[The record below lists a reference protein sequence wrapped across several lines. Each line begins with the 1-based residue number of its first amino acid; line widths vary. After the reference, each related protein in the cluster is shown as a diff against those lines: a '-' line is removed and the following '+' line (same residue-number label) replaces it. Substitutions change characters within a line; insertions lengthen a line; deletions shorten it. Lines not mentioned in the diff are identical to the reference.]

1 MNLPLLPDHPPRRAE
16 ATSFA
21 GAATAALAM
30 LLAGCAAPPAS
41 PGATVPA
48 GGTAA
53 QAHARLLDAINSCN
67 EAAFVGAWA
76 PLFTLATST
85 TPQPVTTRE
94 GLQRQLAA
102 GCGKGSRAS
111 VSVVQQSTR
120 VSGAITVLAGQYRYR
135 LPAAPGAAS
144 AEVLQNFT
152 VVLERMNDR
161 WMVLAQHVSVAP

>member
-1 MNLPLLPDHPPRRAE
+1 MNLPLPADHSPRRA
-16 ATSFA
+16 
-21 GAATAALAM
+21 AAPAFTTAAALGL
-30 LLAGCAAPPAS
+30 LLAGCAAPPAGT
-41 PGATVPA
+41 GATVPP

-53 QAHARLLDAINSCN
+53 QAHARLLDAVNNCN
-67 EAAFVGAWA
+67 EAAFIGAWA

-102 GCGKGSRAS
+102 GCAKGARAS

-120 VSGAITVLAGQYRYR
+120 VSGAVSVLVGQYRYR